1 MLPTLR
7 DTQVPQDQAN
17 TRRSSGPL
25 VQQELQDQSRTLLH
39 YTNATRAANVKHHSY
54 SYTPG
59 AVVAK
64 ANVQPLVLPLLHTSR
79 TSVKN
84 VEPPNTSPKSNDAY
98 SGNSKRDTKH
108 QRPDAM
114 HPGNNLLSSAFNSK
128 TTRPSFV
135 KSILKEVV
143 AFPGPAFRGSS

>member
-1 MLPTLR
+1 MLSTLR
-7 DTQVPQDQAN
+7 DKQVQQDQAN

-25 VQQELQDQSRTLLH
+25 VQQDQSRTLLH

-64 ANVQPLVLPLLHTSR
+64 ENVRPLVPPLPHTPR

-84 VEPPNTSPKSNDAY
+84 AEPLSIPPKSKDAY
-98 SGNSKRDTKH
+98 SPNSGTK
-108 QRPDAM
+108 QQWPDAM
-114 HPGNNLLSSAFNSK
+114 HPGNNLLFSALNCK
-128 TTRPSFV
+128 TTRQSFV

-143 AFPGPAFRGSS
+143 AFPGTALRGSS